1 MQWFIASTEGRLRGI
16 MGAELY
22 RVDGVPRVMSCGSR
36 IVESN
41 VGSFFYPLS
50 ACPLKMA
57 WVFEWVIGGVEM

>member
-1 MQWFIASTEGRLRGI
+1 MTGDSRKKIKENLMQWFIASTAGRLRGI

-41 VGSFFYPLS
+41 VGSFF
-50 ACPLKMA
+50 
-57 WVFEWVIGGVEM
+57 FIR